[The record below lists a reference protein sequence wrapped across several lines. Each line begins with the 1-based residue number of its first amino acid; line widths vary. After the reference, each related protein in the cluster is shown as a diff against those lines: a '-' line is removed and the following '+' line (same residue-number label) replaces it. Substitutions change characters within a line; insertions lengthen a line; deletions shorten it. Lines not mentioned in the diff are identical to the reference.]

1 MAGPL
6 TDVSPTVATVVPDEV
21 VLLDDHRRAIGTAP
35 RLEVHSLE
43 TPLHLAFSA
52 YLFNADGEVLLT
64 RRALSKRTWPGVWTN
79 ACCGHPRPGEAIVD
93 AIDRR
98 LGDELGLRVGP
109 GLVDDL
115 ECVLPD
121 FAYRAV
127 DASGVMENEIC
138 PTYRGLLHPRAVL
151 SPNSD
156 EVMDW
161 RWVAWEDVATA
172 SRLVPFT
179 FSPWAVRQIDQLDRV
194 RS

>member
-1 MAGPL
+1 MPGLLLSAQSSE
-6 TDVSPTVATVVPDEV
+6 DQV
-21 VLLDDHRRAIGTAP
+21 VLLNDAREVVGRMP
-35 RLEVHSLE
+35 RSAVHTSD

-52 YLFNADGEVLLT
+52 YLFNSDGEVLLT

-79 ACCGHPRPGEAIVD
+79 ACCGHPRPGEAIVE

-109 GLVDDL
+109 GLVQDL

-138 PTYRGLLHPRAVL
+138 PTYRGTVHPRAVL

-161 RWVAWEDVATA
+161 RWVAWEDVAAA